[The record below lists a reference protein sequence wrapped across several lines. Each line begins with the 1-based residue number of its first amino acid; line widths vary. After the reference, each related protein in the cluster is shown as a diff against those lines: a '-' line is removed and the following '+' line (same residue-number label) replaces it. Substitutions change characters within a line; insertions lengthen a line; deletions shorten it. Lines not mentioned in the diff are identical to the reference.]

1 MMHFIKKIQL
11 SGYYKQ
17 DTAIYTGNKKKNSNF
32 YFENGGRYRIK
43 SIEKYVVQSDM
54 FSKAE
59 WRMGK
64 FRDRWVY
71 NFKHGGLGETHL

>member
-1 MMHFIKKIQL
+1 M

-17 DTAIYTGNKKKNSNF
+17 DTAIYNGNKRKTNNF

-43 SIEKYVVQSDM
+43 SIREYIVYSDI

-59 WRMGK
+59 WEMGK

-71 NFKHGGLGETHL
+71 NFKHGGLRETHL